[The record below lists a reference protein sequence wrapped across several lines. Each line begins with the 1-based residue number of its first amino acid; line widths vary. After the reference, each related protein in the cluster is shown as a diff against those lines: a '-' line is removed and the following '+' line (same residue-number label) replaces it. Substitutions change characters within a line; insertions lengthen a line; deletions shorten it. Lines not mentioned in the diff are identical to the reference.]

1 MESMY
6 NGDIET
12 LLQKPLLVLLNKCD
26 SATFSAED
34 LSQLEEAHKNC
45 KCKVETKTVSA
56 FEGTGVASVL
66 EWITNALTSKNIN

>member
-34 LSQLEEAHKNC
+34 LS
-45 KCKVETKTVSA
+45 
-56 FEGTGVASVL
+56 
-66 EWITNALTSKNIN
+66 